1 MQARLPGL
9 RPSPVPDLTEALR
22 FAQAEVSRSELA
34 GGMATTKAHP
44 PGDAT
49 KEVTLQKPQAVPTSG
64 RGRMGNEDRS
74 NPAAGTIQ
82 PLNQTIKQETMKLR
96 KPGSPMYQEQPEA
109 VVDQARCTSVP
120 PGLGRESP
128 VFRRT
133 QANLARAKSTAAQP
147 ELPAFRHNIK
157 DADHTVKLQK
167 KPKGMSGMRFK
178 YDRIYY
184 PPFRAGNKKQE
195 SPFANGF
202 QAITKCPK
210 QSLQKPEPKD
220 PKRAAQNIVIDLA
233 SKVLARVNVRK
244 TFRDF
249 DADRSGDLDYEEFR
263 NGLQML
269 GFRVTDAEFTEVM
282 KILDR
287 DGDGTIAYE
296 EFCTKLGNT
305 TMYDNNFDEN
315 APDDEERNRAL
326 LESVWK
332 RVDADESGTLDRDE
346 VRQVLC
352 LMGFENTGE
361 KVLDHV
367 MLELDQDGS
376 GDVDFEEFGEWF
388 LKQDIAKQAAVPPT
402 PRYKGVADDGEL
414 DDNRSEWGEDED
426 TEEDKD
432 PLLDTSASWS
442 RERQTGGEPAST
454 SP

>member
-22 FAQAEVSRSELA
+22 FAQSEVGRSELA
-34 GGMATTKAHP
+34 GAIQATTKAHP

-49 KEVTLQKPQAVPTSG
+49 KEILLQKPLAVPTSG
-64 RGRMGNEDRS
+64 RGRMGKHDKT

-82 PLNQTIKQETMKLR
+82 PLNQTVKAR
-96 KPGSPMYQEQPEA
+96 AASPVQKRESDM
-109 VVDQARCTSVP
+109 VVDQPRCISVP
-120 PGLGRESP
+120 LGLGRVSP
-128 VFRRT
+128 VHRRT
-133 QANLARAKSTAAQP
+133 QNNLNRAKQEAAQP

-157 DADHTVKLQK
+157 DADHTVKLKK
-167 KPKGMSGMRFK
+167 KPKGMAGMRFK
-178 YDRIYY
+178 YDRIYH
-184 PPFRAGNKKQE
+184 PPFRAGNKKMQ

-210 QSLQKPEPKD
+210 QTLPKQEVKD

-287 DGDGTIAYE
+287 DGDGSIAYE
-296 EFCTKLGNT
+296 EFCTQLGNT
-305 TMYDNNFDEN
+305 TMYDNNWEEN
-315 APDDEERNRAL
+315 APDDDERNRAL

-332 RVDADESGTLDRDE
+332 RVDADGSGTLDRDE

-361 KVLDHV
+361 KVLDKV
-367 MLELDQDGS
+367 MLELDEDGS
-376 GDVDFEEFGEWF
+376 GDVDFDEFGKWF
-388 LKQDIAKQAAVPPT
+388 LAQDVTKQAAVPPT
-402 PRYKGVADDGEL
+402 PGRGLKGVADDDEL
-414 DDNRSEWGEDED
+414 EDNRSEWGGDEL
-426 TEEDKD
+426 TEEDKVR
-432 PLLDTSASWS
+432 PMRANVWCK
-442 RERQTGGEPAST
+442 RM
-454 SP
+454 